1 MRTTTAWARLDRSPF
16 GSSVP
21 SDRCVLKNNSPHSAI
36 REPREPGGCRKS
48 VNVDFATPENCVT
61 DSCSAKLKIVNHYGL
76 HARPAMDFATAAG
89 NYNSE
94 VRVRANDEDAD
105 GKSVMDLM
113 LLAATKGTQIEVVCN
128 GSDAKDC
135 LEHLSD
141 MIRRGFDEDD
151 A

>member
-1 MRTTTAWARLDRSPF
+1 MLGNCRRHVQVDIPQSEI
-16 GSSVP
+16 
-21 SDRCVLKNNSPHSAI
+21 CVS
-36 REPREPGGCRKS
+36 
-48 VNVDFATPENCVT
+48 

-76 HARPAMDFATAAG
+76 HARPAMEFATAAG
-89 NYNSE
+89 EFASE

-113 LLAATKGTQIEVVCN
+113 LLAATKGTQIEVVCK
-128 GSDAKDC
+128 GDDARAC

-151 A
+151 KG